1 MSKSETPKEERLKAM
16 YEYTIMNCLSGE
28 KAIIFGRTYARACQ
42 KHGINPA
49 EWEVID
55 YEYAD

>member
-1 MSKSETPKEERLKAM
+1 M
-16 YEYTIMNCLSGE
+16 YEYTILNCLSGE